1 MDSFDKWNEIKK
13 CVSTNEERLT
23 FKVREVYWL
32 KLGHNIG
39 YETDGKGEEF
49 LRPE

>member
-1 MDSFDKWNEIKK
+1 MEYIMDSYDKWNEIKK
-13 CVSTNEERLT
+13 DVALVKEILT

-39 YETDGKGEEF
+39 Y
-49 LRPE
+49 